1 MCPFILLGCGKGA
14 DVNWGINISPRCWYL
29 SVRGCENENFAKA
42 MIMNIKSVFNFLI
55 SLSAY

>member
-29 SVRGCENENFAKA
+29 SVRGCENENPDTV
-42 MIMNIKSVFNFLI
+42 MIKQKIM
-55 SLSAY
+55 